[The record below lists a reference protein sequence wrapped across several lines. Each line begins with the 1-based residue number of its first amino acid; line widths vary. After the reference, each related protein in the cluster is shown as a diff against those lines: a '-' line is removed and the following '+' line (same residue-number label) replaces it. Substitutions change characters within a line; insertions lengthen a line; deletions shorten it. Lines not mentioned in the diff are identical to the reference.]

1 MNDALKKAQ
10 AEYNKKCYIFNLRLN
25 QETDADI
32 IKWLDQQ
39 ENRAGAVKKI
49 IREQIKKPL

>member
-1 MNDALKKAQ
+1 MQDSLKKAQ

-32 IKWLDQQ
+32 IKWLEQQ
-39 ENRAGAVKKI
+39 PNKAGAIKKI
-49 IREQIKKPL
+49 LRDNIK

>member
-1 MNDALKKAQ
+1 MNEALKRAQ

-32 IKWLDQQ
+32 ITWLEKQP
-39 ENRAGAVKKI
+39 NKAAAIK
-49 IREQIKKPL
+49 QILRDHI